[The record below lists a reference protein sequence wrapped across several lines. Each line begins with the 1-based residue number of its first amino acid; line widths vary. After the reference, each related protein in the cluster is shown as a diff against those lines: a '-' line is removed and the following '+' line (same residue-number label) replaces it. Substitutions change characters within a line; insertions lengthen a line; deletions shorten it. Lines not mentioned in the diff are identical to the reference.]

1 MKMLAMWETPEWV
14 QNKIDLNGPIKHRRA
29 DKHSS
34 WDQNQHTHVIF
45 WYEKKNHWMDQRH
58 PAAAKQKKMKKN
70 YIENVAID
78 NNVVV

>member
-1 MKMLAMWETPEWV
+1 MKILAMWETPEWV

-34 WDQNQHTHVIF
+34 WDQNQHTHTHPIF
-45 WYEKKNHWMDQRH
+45 WYEKNQWMDQRH
-58 PAAAKQKKMKKN
+58 SAAAKQKKMKKI

-78 NNVVV
+78 NNV